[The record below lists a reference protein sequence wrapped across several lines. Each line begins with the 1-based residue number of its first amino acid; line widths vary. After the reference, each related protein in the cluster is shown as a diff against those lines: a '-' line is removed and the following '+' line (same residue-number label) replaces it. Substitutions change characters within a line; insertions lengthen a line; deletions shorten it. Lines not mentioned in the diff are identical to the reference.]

1 MQLKLNE
8 SAGAREWTVVF
19 DDSELYEVLC
29 NCIAFRTIDGKVAIK
44 LSEED
49 MEQVKVITVTIVKR
63 AKEPESK
70 DKLEQI
76 KDQFIKMI
84 LTECNRL
91 EIDLPGK

>member
-19 DDSELYEVLC
+19 DDDELYDVLC
-29 NCIAFRTIDGKVAIK
+29 NCIAFRTINGRMAVK

-49 MEQVKVITVTIVKR
+49 MEKLKMMTILIVKK
-63 AKEPESK
+63 AKDPESK

-76 KDQFIKMI
+76 KDPFIKMI

-91 EIDLPGK
+91 EIDLPNK

>member
-8 SAGAREWTVVF
+8 SSGAREWTVIF
-19 DDSELYEVLC
+19 DDDELYEVLC
-29 NCIAFRTIDGKVAIK
+29 NCIAWRTIDGGTIVK

-49 MEQVKVITVTIVKR
+49 MEKLKSITVTIVKR

-70 DKLEQI
+70 DKLEDI
-76 KDQFIKMI
+76 KDPFIKMI

-91 EIDLPGK
+91 EIDLPNK

>member
-29 NCIAFRTIDGKVAIK
+29 NCIAWRAISNENVIK
-44 LSEED
+44 LPDVD
-49 MEQVKVITVTIVKR
+49 MDKIKGITVTIVRR

-70 DKLEQI
+70 SSLEDI
-76 KDQFIKMI
+76 KDPFIKMI

>member
-29 NCIAFRTIDGKVAIK
+29 NCIAWRALDGKMTVK
-44 LSEED
+44 LPKED
-49 MEQVKVITVTIVKR
+49 MEKLKSITVTIVKR

-70 DKLEQI
+70 ESLEDI
-76 KDQFIKMI
+76 KDPFIKMI

-91 EIDLPGK
+91 EIDLPHK